1 MENVNVICRNLF
13 YERRKKIETYI
24 AHISHMS
31 HGALHT
37 YENEIGRQLMK
48 APQAAAIVPLLI
60 SSHPPHP

>member
-1 MENVNVICRNLF
+1 
-13 YERRKKIETYI
+13 
-24 AHISHMS
+24 MS

-48 APQAAAIVPLLI
+48 APQAAAIGPLLI

>member
-1 MENVNVICRNLF
+1 MVLLATFLKNN
-13 YERRKKIETYI
+13 YKIETYI

-48 APQAAAIVPLLI
+48 APQAAAIGPLFYAHYI
-60 SSHPPHP
+60 